1 MTVYVTIIN
10 YGDADFHK
18 KIYEGSCQSFKLM
31 IYCVTEL
38 NKRFLF
44 SGAMHYARPAGA
56 KMEAGENP
64 ARSRHCKEGILL
76 SVPLL
81 SGMKPAREG
90 E

>member
-1 MTVYVTIIN
+1 MPSIFYHSTI
-10 YGDADFHK
+10 F
-18 KIYEGSCQSFKLM
+18 FKRVLPKYLPGG
-31 IYCVTEL
+31 IVVEEL
-38 NKRFLF
+38 NKRFVF
-44 SGAMHYARPAGA
+44 SGAMHFARPAGA
-56 KMEAGENP
+56 KMEAGVNP